1 MGDDVTLLDSARVLG
16 PVHIGDRSMIG
27 TSAVVTDDVPEDIF
41 VYGVRKSNTMRPL
54 AEMGLGE
61 RAEAEIGYGRAGRL
75 AKKAAPPESSPAAH
89 NGHHP
94 AEVT

>member
-1 MGDDVTLLDSARVLG
+1 M
-16 PVHIGDRSMIG
+16 
-27 TSAVVTDDVPEDIF
+27 VVDDVPPDMF
-41 VYGVRKSNTMRPL
+41 VYGVRKSDTMRPL

-61 RAEAEIGYGRAGRL
+61 RAEAELGYGRAGRL
-75 AKKAAPPESSPAAH
+75 AQQAGSGRVADREPD